1 MFTNLEEQKNL
12 VRTSPKRR
20 YWEKKKSELK
30 NIITEMKN
38 TLEWIES
45 MQKDAEKQRMQKD
58 RLAIWRQYI
67 GSHPIRTGKK
77 KKEFLK
83 INLN

>member
-1 MFTNLEEQKNL
+1 MNQEC
-12 VRTSPKRR
+12 
-20 YWEKKKSELK
+20 
-30 NIITEMKN
+30 
-38 TLEWIES
+38 
-45 MQKDAEKQRMQKD
+45 AEKQRMQKD

-83 INLN
+83 IKLD

>member
-1 MFTNLEEQKNL
+1 
-12 VRTSPKRR
+12 
-20 YWEKKKSELK
+20 
-30 NIITEMKN
+30 
-38 TLEWIES
+38 

-83 INLN
+83 IKLNEETSRTTLSTLTLTL